1 MAKTKTTTKAKT
13 STSRANCRPNRR
25 KPMSPEPT
33 TKGSASNP
41 APAATA
47 ASAGS
52 PERGAA
58 SIRYVD
64 RADMVETF
72 ADSVTGL
79 IFDGQTLRI
88 EFGVTRFDD
97 VKPNAPIT
105 GRRYPACRLVLPPVA
120 HQSHAT
126 DRGGA
131 HASRCCESSAAA
143 GNAATE
149 GRLISVRIVSG

>member
-1 MAKTKTTTKAKT
+1 
-13 STSRANCRPNRR
+13 
-25 KPMSPEPT
+25 MSPEPV
-33 TKGSASNP
+33 KGRASNP
-41 APAATA
+41 APATPA
-47 ASAGS
+47 ASS
-52 PERGAA
+52 ERGAA
-58 SIRYVD
+58 SFRYVD

-120 HQSHAT
+120 AVDLINRMQQI
-126 DRGGA
+126 
-131 HASRCCESSAAA
+131 AAA
-143 GNAATE
+143 LTQAGVVKAAQRPATAPS
-149 GRLISVRIVSG
+149 RAP

>member
-1 MAKTKTTTKAKT
+1 
-13 STSRANCRPNRR
+13 
-25 KPMSPEPT
+25 MSPEPV
-33 TKGSASNP
+33 KGSASNP
-41 APAATA
+41 APATPA
-47 ASAGS
+47 ASS
-52 PERGAA
+52 ERGAA

-105 GRRYPACRLVLPPVA
+105 GRRYPACRLVLPPVQPSILLIA
-120 HQSHAT
+120 C
-126 DRGGA
+126 
-131 HASRCCESSAAA
+131 SRSRPRSRRPA
-143 GNAATE
+143 
-149 GRLISVRIVSG
+149 